1 MKKILSIIIALIVIL
16 SQNTVCNAES
26 SGVNWY
32 FIKRGNDTP
41 EFPKE
46 SCIVDKYKGYYI
58 DKKAA
63 ENDEKKIYMTFDAG
77 YENGNIE
84 RILDVLLEENV
95 PGAFFVLNNLIIKNT
110 ELVKRMHN
118 EGHLVCN
125 HTSNHK
131 DQTQL
136 SKKEIL
142 EGISNLEEKYF
153 EKTGYTMC
161 KFFRFPEG
169 KFDEKSLQAVS
180 EYGYSTFFWSLAY
193 ADWDNSMQIS
203 EQEALKKLCNNVHCG
218 AIILLH
224 PTAKTNANIIKEFIQ
239 RMKSDGYEFLSLYDL
254 IENNT

>member
-1 MKKILSIIIALIVIL
+1 MIRERFDFCIAAKTILGFVADSKNINQLDFMYELFKDFIESNEGADFDFDNGLVCRWLNGTAKISTRI
-16 SQNTVCNAES
+16 T
-26 SGVNWY
+26 
-32 FIKRGNDTP
+32 
-41 EFPKE
+41 
-46 SCIVDKYKGYYI
+46 GYY
-58 DKKAA
+58 
-63 ENDEKKIYMTFDAG
+63 

-110 ELVKRMHN
+110 ELVKRMHR

-142 EGISNLEEKYF
+142 EGISNLEDKYF
-153 EKTGYTMC
+153 VNTGYTMC